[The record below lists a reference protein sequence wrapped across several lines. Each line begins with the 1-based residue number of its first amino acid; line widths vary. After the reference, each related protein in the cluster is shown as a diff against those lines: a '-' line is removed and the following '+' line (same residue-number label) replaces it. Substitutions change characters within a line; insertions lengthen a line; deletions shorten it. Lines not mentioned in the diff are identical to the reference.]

1 MMISIY
7 NKDGIGDTLI
17 VMLDNSEAKE
27 QKFEKQNDVVRIFKE
42 ETNQTV
48 GYNFFNSSNL
58 IDLEGTGQVFLT
70 TEQIKTL
77 NEAIASAGFSD
88 TLETDESPKF
98 VIGEVKECVSHPD
111 SDHLSITQT
120 EVDNGEILQ
129 IVCGASNIAKG
140 QKVVVAKVGAMMP
153 NGMAI
158 WDGELR
164 GEPSHGMICSARELN
179 VKNASEKKG
188 ILVLPDSA
196 ITGESFQ
203 VN

>member
-1 MMISIY
+1 MISIY

-58 IDLEGTGQVFLT
+58 IDLEETGQVLLT
-70 TEQIKTL
+70 AEQIKKL
-77 NEAIASAGFSD
+77 NETIVASGFSD
-88 TLETDESPKF
+88 TLETDASPKF

-179 VKNASEKKG
+179 IKNAPEKKG

-196 ITGESFQ
+196 ITGESFP
-203 VN
+203 VE

>member
-1 MMISIY
+1 MISIY
-7 NKDGIGDTLI
+7 NNEGVGDTLI
-17 VMLDNSEAKE
+17 VMLDNSESKE
-27 QKFEKQNDVVRIFKE
+27 QNFEKQNDVVRIFKE

-48 GYNFFNSSNL
+48 GYNFFNSSTL
-58 IDLEGTGQVFLT
+58 IDLEGTGQVILT
-70 TEQIKTL
+70 NEQIKKL

-88 TLETDESPKF
+88 ILLTDEAPKF
-98 VIGEVKECVSHPD
+98 VIGEVKECNPHPD

-120 EVDNGEILQ
+120 EIDNGEIIQ

-179 VKNASEKKG
+179 VKNAPEKKG

-196 ITGESFQ
+196 TTGEIFQ
-203 VN
+203 LN

>member
-1 MMISIY
+1 MISIY
-7 NKDGIGDTLI
+7 NNEGIGDTLI
-17 VMLDNSEAKE
+17 IMLDNSESKE
-27 QKFEKQNDVVRIFKE
+27 QNFEKQNDVVRIFKE

-48 GYNFFNSSNL
+48 GYNFFNSSTL
-58 IDLEGTGQVFLT
+58 IDLKGTGQVVLT
-70 TEQIKTL
+70 NEQIKIL
-77 NEAIASAGFSD
+77 NESITSAGFSD
-88 TLETDESPKF
+88 TLLTDESPKF
-98 VIGEVKECVSHPD
+98 VIGEVKECKPHPD

-120 EVDNGEILQ
+120 EIDNGEIIQ

-164 GEPSHGMICSARELN
+164 GEPSHGMICSAQELN
-179 VKNASEKKG
+179 LKNASEEKG

-196 ITGESFQ
+196 TTGENFQ